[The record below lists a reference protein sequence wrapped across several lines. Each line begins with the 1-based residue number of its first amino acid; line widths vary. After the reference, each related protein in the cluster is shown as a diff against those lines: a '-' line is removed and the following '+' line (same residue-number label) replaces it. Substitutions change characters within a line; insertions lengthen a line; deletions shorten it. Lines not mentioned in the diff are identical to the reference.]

1 MNKLMPLSK
10 VCQLARNLKS
20 FSDALFRTI
29 MSQATLREILYHYI
43 DWRDQRYIKQTI
55 DRVPPASLR
64 FRVHGDVN
72 IYSFLEAGKGCS
84 QDIIESPF
92 TVQTDINSFRN
103 ILDFGCGC
111 GRTIIGSQTKQIKS
125 NFTELMVDAD
135 AIEWCRQNPD
145 FGKFEVNI
153 YSFLEAGKGCSQD
166 IIESPF
172 TVQTDINSFRNI
184 LDFGCGCGRTI
195 IGSQTKQIKSNF
207 TELMVDADA
216 IEWCRQNPDFAKFEV
231 D

>member
-1 MNKLMPLSK
+1 
-10 VCQLARNLKS
+10 
-20 FSDALFRTI
+20 

-84 QDIIESPF
+84 QDIIESLF

-111 GRTIIGSQTKQIKS
+111 GRTIIWFADKANQVQFHGTD
-125 NFTELMVDAD
+125 VDAD
-135 AIEWCRQNPD
+135 AIEWCRQN
-145 FGKFEVNI
+145 
-153 YSFLEAGKGCSQD
+153 L
-166 IIESPF
+166 
-172 TVQTDINSFRNI
+172 
-184 LDFGCGCGRTI
+184 
-195 IGSQTKQIKSNF
+195 
-207 TELMVDADA
+207 
-216 IEWCRQNPDFAKFEV
+216 DFAKFEV
-231 D
+231 NESVPPLVTQRTVSILFTPFRFLRTSMRIINSDGWPNCNALPSRRATSY

>member
-145 FGKFEVNI
+145 F
-153 YSFLEAGKGCSQD
+153 
-166 IIESPF
+166 
-172 TVQTDINSFRNI
+172 
-184 LDFGCGCGRTI
+184 
-195 IGSQTKQIKSNF
+195 
-207 TELMVDADA
+207 
-216 IEWCRQNPDFAKFEV
+216 AKFEV
-231 D
+231 DESVPPLVTQRTVSILFTPFRFLRTSMRIINSDGWPNCNALPSRRATSY